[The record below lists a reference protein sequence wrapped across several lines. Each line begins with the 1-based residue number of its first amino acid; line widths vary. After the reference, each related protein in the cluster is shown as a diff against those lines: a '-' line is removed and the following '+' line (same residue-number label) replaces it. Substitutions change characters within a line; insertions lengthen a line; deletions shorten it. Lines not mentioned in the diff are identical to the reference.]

1 MSFTLKQ
8 FLPRSLLGRSLLI
21 LILPV
26 LLIQVITTFVFFDRH
41 WGKVTARLAY
51 AVAGE
56 VAIIVDAYAEEEA
69 GGIDIEGLAQDFKQ
83 YLSLSV
89 SLLDGALPEA
99 RYNPATQM
107 WENIVA
113 DRLRHEMT
121 LQVDR
126 PFTLDFNFEDKVV
139 TVYVAMD
146 DGVLK
151 IMLPQRR
158 LFSSSGYVFL
168 LWVAGASIV
177 LLVLSILFM
186 RNQVRPIR
194 RLAVAADRFGR
205 GQDVPKF
212 KPEGANEVR
221 QAARAFIDMRRRI
234 QRQVSQR
241 TDMLAGVSHDLRTP
255 LTRLNLELEM
265 LSETVNVEGMKQDV
279 HEMERMVA
287 GYIDFVRGDGEE
299 QFEFIELKTL
309 FDKMI
314 AALNRQRVAVAQDV
328 EEGLRVRVRPLAFE
342 RALNNLMVNASKYGE
357 HVWVSAFLDDGKVH
371 IQIEDDG
378 PGIAEEMLSEV
389 FKPFKRVDDSRN
401 AETGGVGL
409 GLSIAMD
416 IVQSHG
422 GNIELSTSTY
432 GGLCAVVRLP
442 V

>member
-1 MSFTLKQ
+1 
-8 FLPRSLLGRSLLI
+8 
-21 LILPV
+21 
-26 LLIQVITTFVFFDRH
+26 
-41 WGKVTARLAY
+41 
-51 AVAGE
+51 
-56 VAIIVDAYAEEEA
+56 
-69 GGIDIEGLAQDFKQ
+69 
-83 YLSLSV
+83 
-89 SLLDGALPEA
+89 
-99 RYNPATQM
+99 
-107 WENIVA
+107 
-113 DRLRHEMT
+113 
-121 LQVDR
+121 
-126 PFTLDFNFEDKVV
+126 
-139 TVYVAMD
+139 
-146 DGVLK
+146 
-151 IMLPQRR
+151 
-158 LFSSSGYVFL
+158 
-168 LWVAGASIV
+168 
-177 LLVLSILFM
+177 
-186 RNQVRPIR
+186 
-194 RLAVAADRFGR
+194 LAVAADRFGR